1 MTAGG
6 SAWHDRSMIF
16 ADIDIGDF
24 GDAATVVR
32 LTNEAKALR
41 IEAAA
46 ARTLP
51 GGALKASALEAQ
63 AAALEKQAY
72 SVGQQD
78 AATAAAK
85 EVAIASRAPKGTS
98 VPAVRAMLMQKN
110 VLIAGGLAI
119 AGLVGW
125 KVWKGRRG
133 R

>member
-1 MTAGG
+1 
-6 SAWHDRSMIF
+6 MIF
-16 ADIDIGDF
+16 ADIDIGHF

-41 IEAAA
+41 AQANT
-46 ARTLP
+46 ARAFP
-51 GGALKASALEAQ
+51 GGTTKADALDAQ
-63 AAALEKQAY
+63 ALVLEKQAY

-98 VPAVRAMLMQKN
+98 TQDVREWVEKQRTIL
-110 VLIAGGLAI
+110 VVGGLAV
-119 AGLVGW
+119 AGALGW
-125 KVWKGRRG
+125 TYFRKRRT